1 MRSRREAIRLVP
13 IPLWDMEWWFIKN
26 IKIESNRI
34 VEDGEECY
42 NLLKEGRE
50 NTLPVKNRK
59 CIIKSGCMGEC
70 LDE

>member
-1 MRSRREAIRLVP
+1 MRYRREAIRLVP
-13 IPLWDMEWWFIKN
+13 ITLWDMEWWFIKN

>member
-1 MRSRREAIRLVP
+1 
-13 IPLWDMEWWFIKN
+13 MEWWFIKN

-70 LDE
+70 LRAASPMDSMGRKTGVSHVF

>member
-1 MRSRREAIRLVP
+1 MRSVP

-59 CIIKSGCMGEC
+59 CIIKSGCMGGV
-70 LDE
+70 LG

>member
-1 MRSRREAIRLVP
+1 
-13 IPLWDMEWWFIKN
+13 MEGWFIKN
-26 IKIESNRI
+26 IKIESNRS

>member
-1 MRSRREAIRLVP
+1 MRQRREAIRLVP

>member
-1 MRSRREAIRLVP
+1 
-13 IPLWDMEWWFIKN
+13 MEWWFIKN

-70 LDE
+70 LGE

>member
-1 MRSRREAIRLVP
+1 MREAIRLVP

>member
-1 MRSRREAIRLVP
+1 MRKRREAIRLVP

>member
-1 MRSRREAIRLVP
+1 
-13 IPLWDMEWWFIKN
+13 MEWWFIKN

-59 CIIKSGCMGEC
+59 CIIKRGCMGES

>member
-1 MRSRREAIRLVP
+1 M
-13 IPLWDMEWWFIKN
+13 
-26 IKIESNRI
+26 
-34 VEDGEECY
+34 
-42 NLLKEGRE
+42 LKEGRE

>member
-1 MRSRREAIRLVP
+1 
-13 IPLWDMEWWFIKN
+13 MEWWFIKN

-70 LDE
+70 LDERFVYTGSAYRLE